1 MYNYNIGL
9 FRSALYLSFIN
20 FVPQSGKDYVS
31 FLSQLMLGIDDEFVF
46 GELFAITVTCRNLTI
61 SASPRLPLGDSSE
74 QNYHLVALLR

>member
-1 MYNYNIGL
+1 
-9 FRSALYLSFIN
+9 
-20 FVPQSGKDYVS
+20 
-31 FLSQLMLGIDDEFVF
+31 MLGIDDEFVF